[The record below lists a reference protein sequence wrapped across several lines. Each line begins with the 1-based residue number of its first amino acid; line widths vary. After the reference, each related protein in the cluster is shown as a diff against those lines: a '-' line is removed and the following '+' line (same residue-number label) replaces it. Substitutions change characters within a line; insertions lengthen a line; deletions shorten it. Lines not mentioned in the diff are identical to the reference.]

1 MSYEKLVNEN
11 LKLVHACAHK
21 MQFKGIE
28 YDELYS
34 AGCIGLVKA
43 AKRFDESKGFKF
55 STYAVPVILGEI
67 KQLFRDNNPIKISR
81 AVKDLGNKANKAI
94 IELKLNLGRE
104 PTLSEIAKITGASSE
119 EVAYAL
125 NAIRTLKSLDTDEV
139 IERKVYIS
147 IEDTLINKVS
157 INQLIEELNENDK
170 ILLKL
175 RYFSDKTQNETAK
188 IMGLSQ
194 VQVSRKEKKLLK
206 QLKIRLSV

>member
-139 IERKVYIS
+139 RKAHQQEY
-147 IEDTLINKVS
+147 L
-157 INQLIEELNENDK
+157 
-170 ILLKL
+170 
-175 RYFSDKTQNETAK
+175 
-188 IMGLSQ
+188 Q
-194 VQVSRKEKKLLK
+194 VL
-206 QLKIRLSV
+206 

>member
-81 AVKDLGNKANKAI
+81 AVKNLGNKANKAI

>member
-104 PTLSEIAKITGASSE
+104 PTLSEIAEITGASSE
-119 EVAYAL
+119 EVTYAL